1 MLADIATIE
10 AATKGNADH
19 EVRYA
24 SVVKGINN
32 RLKKTQG
39 LIDGFARKDIAA
51 IKMDKMPPSVIG

>member
-10 AATKGNADH
+10 AATKGNADD

-32 RLKKTQG
+32 RFEETQG
-39 LIDGFARKDIAA
+39 F
-51 IKMDKMPPSVIG
+51 